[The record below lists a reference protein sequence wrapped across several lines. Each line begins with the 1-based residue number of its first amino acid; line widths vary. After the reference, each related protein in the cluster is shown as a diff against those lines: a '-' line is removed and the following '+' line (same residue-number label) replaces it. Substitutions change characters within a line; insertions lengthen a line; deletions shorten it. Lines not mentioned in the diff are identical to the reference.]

1 MEKKEFDGFME
12 ELRGAALTIARRKEI
27 LDIIH
32 RRVNEVLEDIT
43 RRCKVDLHWY
53 SFSTD
58 RDVDNEDGNGSDGG
72 YFDPYMYAD
81 WVSIV
86 GEWRGDMG
94 PFEDG
99 FPTKFLY
106 SMSDYDQIVA
116 EYEGHNQV
124 KDEEAFD
131 KGKILRELATLP
143 LETLKEIWAQHKRN

>member
-12 ELRGAALTIARRKEI
+12 ELRGSDLTVVRRKEI
-27 LDIIH
+27 LDVIH
-32 RRVNEVLEDIT
+32 RRVNEVLEDIVS
-43 RRCKVDLHWY
+43 RRKVDLHWY

-72 YFDPYMYAD
+72 YFDPYMYAE
-81 WVSIV
+81 WISIV

-94 PFEDG
+94 PFQEG

-106 SMSDYDQIVA
+106 SMWDYDQIVA

-124 KDEEAFD
+124 KDKDAFD
-131 KGKILRELATLP
+131 KGKILRELAELP
-143 LETLKEIWAQHKRN
+143 LETLKEILAQHKA